1 MNEILQSLQDNLAAL
16 SGAAVVCMGSDG
28 EPVTTMSGNEDD
40 IRLFREIISQ
50 ERVDMLIKRVSESP
64 LEDQAV
70 EDTERR
76 DVRYGAVSVLTG
88 TRTVITWVV
97 FGAFSDCPQEET
109 EAQGA
114 CFKCTMDSS
123 RFLPLLDTLREA
135 SLLYIETM
143 SFPGEKTYSQVRA
156 LEETEKLKE
165 MEIRKSE
172 AMMRIIRLLESDEG
186 IERIFLEYLSVIC
199 EYLDITGGQICQIHM
214 DDPLRMDVVAEWY
227 AQGYASMYDRS
238 LDQEKAPYAVGSRVS
253 FWAYGDQTTSEIY
266 ESLTS
271 QGIFAEAVAP
281 IFINGK
287 PQMYLLLES
296 RVRGRKWSM
305 ENSRFISG
313 TAHILQSIVNRRVEQ
328 NSLAGSFA
336 SLSEVLDN
344 VGSSI
349 YLRSVDNGGLV
360 FANSTMR
367 SAFARELKED
377 SLKEIFESRIPEG
390 SRTGSY
396 EFLYEENSRWYEVYY
411 TELMWMGGQR
421 VMLLSIHEITEKK
434 EYQNRIEQQAYTDF
448 LTGLFNRMCCERDL
462 ARFVDYARS
471 HGESGILLYFDLD
484 DFKHINDGLGHQY
497 GDALLQSIAHS
508 LRKIQGIRD
517 TCYRMGGDEFVVIIP
532 PSEFKRGEEIID
544 NIRDVFL
551 KPWFLKG
558 ADYYCTMSMGIVRF
572 PEFGTEVQEIIRCAD
587 VVMYDAKRNGKN
599 NIAWYSGK
607 TVEEAPTERLSME
620 KYMREATLHDISE
633 FKVYYQPITDIKVP
647 GYKCTGAEALIRWN
661 STELGFI
668 SPADFIPLAEYLGL
682 INPIGQYVLEQAC
695 ETCRRWNEN
704 GHPDYKVNVN
714 LSVVQL
720 LQDDIVDKIKETI
733 KKTGVNPMNLTLEV
747 TESLA
752 INDLDR
758 MKKILG
764 EIRETGARI
773 ALDDFGT
780 GYSSLNHIREI
791 PLNVIKVD
799 QSFVKDLAWDTYS
812 QSFIRMVAELA
823 ENLDKRI
830 CVEGIET
837 RGQIEVLKD
846 MNVRMVQGFYFD
858 RPMPADEFEKKYVLS
873 DNPYEKQ
880 QQEEGFID
888 SQVMEVH
895 NVNGIE
901 NSKVE
906 RLLLNEDVMNNLV
919 LSLSEDEEAGVPV
932 PGEGPEAT
940 EDDGN
945 GTQNRKDAKSRG
957 QKKTRQRKAVKR
969 NDPS

>member
-1 MNEILQSLQDNLAAL
+1 MNEILQSLQDNLSAL
-16 SGAAVVCMGSDG
+16 SGAAVVCIGSDG
-28 EPVTTMSGNEDD
+28 EAVTRMSGNEND
-40 IRLFREIISQ
+40 IALFREIISK

-70 EDTERR
+70 EETERR
-76 DVRYGAVSVLTG
+76 DVRYAAVSVLTG
-88 TRTVITWVV
+88 TRPVITWLV
-97 FGAFSDCPQEET
+97 FAAFSDFAEDNAP
-109 EAQGA
+109 A
-114 CFKCTMDSS
+114 FKDTMDSQA
-123 RFLPLLDTLREA
+123 FLPLLDTLRET

-143 SFPGEKTYSQVRA
+143 SYPGEKNKSQARM
-156 LEETEKLKE
+156 LEETEKLRE
-165 MEIRKSE
+165 LEIQKSE
-172 AMMRIIRLLESDEG
+172 AMMRIIRLLESDDG
-186 IERIFLEYLSVIC
+186 IERIFLEYLSVVC
-199 EYLDITGGQICQIHM
+199 DYLNITGGQVCQIHI
-214 DDPLRMDVVAEWY
+214 DNPNLMDVAAEWY
-227 AQGYASMYDRS
+227 AGGYASSYDRS
-238 LDQEKAPYAVGSRVS
+238 LDQEKAAYASGSRIS
-253 FWAYGDQTTSEIY
+253 FWADGDQVSPEISEAL
-266 ESLTS
+266 SS
-271 QGIFAEAVAP
+271 QGIYAEAVAP

-296 RVRGRKWSM
+296 RVRGRRWSM
-305 ENSRFISG
+305 EDSRFISG

-349 YLRSVDNGGLV
+349 YLRSMENGGIV

-367 SAFARELKED
+367 SAFSRELKED
-377 SLKEIFESRIPEG
+377 NLQEIFESRIPEG
-390 SRTGSY
+390 AHSGSY
-396 EFLYEENSRWYEVYY
+396 EFLFDENNRWYEVYY
-411 TELMWMGGQR
+411 TELTWMGGQR

-448 LTGLFNRMCCERDL
+448 LTGLYNRMCCERDL

-508 LRKIQGIRD
+508 LRKISGIRD

-532 PSEFKRGEEIID
+532 PSEFRRGEEIID
-544 NIRDVFL
+544 KIRDVFM

-607 TVEEAPTERLSME
+607 SAEEAPTERLSME
-620 KYMREATLHDISE
+620 KYMREATIHDISQ

-661 STELGFI
+661 SSELGFI

-695 ETCRRWNEN
+695 ETCRKWNEN

-720 LQDDIVDKIKETI
+720 LQEDIVDKIKETI
-733 KKTGVNPMNLTLEV
+733 RKTGVNPMNLTLEV

-764 EIRETGARI
+764 EIAETGARI

-812 QSFIRMVAELA
+812 QSFVRMVAELA

-858 RPMPADEFEKKYVLS
+858 RPMPADEFEEKYVLS
-873 DNPYEKQ
+873 ENPYEKQ
-880 QQEEGFID
+880 QREEGFID
-888 SQVMEVH
+888 AQVVDVH
-895 NVNGIE
+895 
-901 NSKVE
+901 KVGGMDTDVVE
-906 RLLLNEDVMNNLV
+906 KLLMAEDIPITEAAGKLLL
-919 LSLSEDEEAGVPV
+919 EE
-932 PGEGPEAT
+932 E
-940 EDDGN
+940 
-945 GTQNRKDAKSRG
+945 DAKVIVTGRNN
-957 QKKTRQRKAVKR
+957 KKPKKSRQRKAVKK
-969 NDPS
+969 DAPG